1 MWKRIIDSLFKALT
15 FMQRQERQEK
25 ALKDQQE
32 EVKRLAAAVTH
43 LAFELQRTQDQLH
56 HQVELVQYHAEREA
70 YERKLLLKEFEIR
83 LLKEKLRLPPQSKK
97 TKDDE
102 DGE

>member
-1 MWKRIIDSLFKALT
+1 MWKRIIDFLFKALT

-32 EVKRLAAAVTH
+32 EVKRLATTVTH
-43 LAFELQRTQDQLH
+43 LAFELQRTQDRLH
-56 HQVELVQYHAEREA
+56 HQAELVQHHAEREA

-83 LLKEKLRLPPQSKK
+83 LLKEKLQLPPQSEKSQN
-97 TKDDE
+97 DE
-102 DGE
+102 